1 MYYDIPTNFG
11 CVVDFYCHRGG
22 KRTLQIDLI
31 IRCSTLTRK
40 KDDVNAMQLAFF
52 FWKTIVDTI
61 GKLKLM
67 TEKWKSYKCMSKK

>member
-1 MYYDIPTNFG
+1 MKCCCIQALIKVHKMYYDIPTNFG

-52 FWKTIVDTI
+52 F
-61 GKLKLM
+61 
-67 TEKWKSYKCMSKK
+67 